1 MTSARRWF
9 TRTGNR
15 IGVWLYRRTDG
26 RWSSWSPDI
35 RVAMVTTPGRRTGL
49 PRPACMR
56 YLQHGDSLLVWGTG
70 SGSPR
75 DPDWFENLRR
85 AEVAEVQVRDRRF
98 RAVPRELLGDERD
111 RVWRDVVLVQAPQVA
126 KYAAKAGRPIPVAVL
141 SPVDPGE
148 RRPREPGAGPTDP
161 PT

>member
-1 MTSARRWF
+1 MTSLRRRW

-15 IGVWLYRRTDG
+15 VGVWLYRRTDG
-26 RWSSWSPDI
+26 RLSSWSKDI
-35 RVAMVTTPGRRTGL
+35 HVAMVTTPGRRTGV

-56 YLQHGDSLLVWGTG
+56 FLEEGDDLVVWGTG
-70 SGSPR
+70 SGSPH

-85 AEVAEVQVRDRRF
+85 AEVAEVQVLGRRF

-126 KYAAKAGRPIPVAVL
+126 RYAAKAGRTIPVAVL
-141 SPVDPGE
+141 TPVPAD
-148 RRPREPGAGPTDP
+148 AP
-161 PT
+161 PTPST